1 MRDIKQTSGLGW
13 KNKLKAEIGMRI
25 RDKMEKAQE
34 CDNKSNCKGEIEEME
49 FEDLS
54 EQNDITLNKGS
65 MFSFVAL

>member
-1 MRDIKQTSGLGW
+1 
-13 KNKLKAEIGMRI
+13 
-25 RDKMEKAQE
+25 MEKAQE

-49 FEDLS
+49 VEDLS